1 MIKTIAVG
9 FTPVPKKSE
18 AERRISNFENC
29 GVIDSENV
37 DDKKSQ
43 DPEKAPEL
51 KQDQNSENSVI
62 STDPQPFK
70 PAYKKRVMP
79 FSACSNPDFLL
90 EKGFSIEETTGPCGG
105 VIKPDIVFFGEG
117 LPQVRNDLFQNHS
130 KSFEKFRNSTEL
142 WRKMLKKSIY

>member
-51 KQDQNSENSVI
+51 KQDQNSIAGHDSVSCTHI
-62 STDPQPFK
+62 HKS
-70 PAYKKRVMP
+70 RVWNNIFM
-79 FSACSNPDFLL
+79 
-90 EKGFSIEETTGPCGG
+90 
-105 VIKPDIVFFGEG
+105 
-117 LPQVRNDLFQNHS
+117 
-130 KSFEKFRNSTEL
+130 
-142 WRKMLKKSIY
+142 